1 MYDVI
6 IYFILFSF
14 VGWICETVFCSV
26 AEKKFVYRGF
36 LNGPICPVYGF
47 GGLIVVYLL
56 APFRDNILLLFLW
69 GMLATTVLEYLT
81 SYVLELAFQT
91 RWWDYSERKFNLN
104 GRVCLQFS
112 LMFGVLAVLGVK
124 LLYPLAT
131 RLFAVIPEAGRP
143 IIALSL
149 AGIFLADFVLTLYG
163 LLSFNG
169 TLRTLERN
177 YKEFR
182 QKLEALQPAQAGY
195 KPLAELFKTE
205 WVSLKDVMEKAG
217 DQLSAEDE
225 ELLALY
231 TDKEERLKMISSF
244 TRGQVKRISQ
254 AFPNMRNKRHQHYF
268 ALFKQKINQR
278 IESIRRE
285 N

>member
-14 VGWICETVFCSV
+14 VGWLCETVFCSI
-26 AEKKFVYRGF
+26 AQKKFVYRGF
-36 LNGPICPVYGF
+36 LSGPICPVYGF

-56 APFRDNILLLFLW
+56 APFRENILLLFLM

-81 SYVLELAFQT
+81 SYILELAFQT

-104 GRVCLQFS
+104 GRVCLPFS
-112 LMFGVLAVLGVK
+112 LMFGVLSVLGVK
-124 LLYPLAT
+124 LIYPVAT
-131 RLFAVIPEAGRP
+131 LLIAMIPEAGKP
-143 IIALSL
+143 IIAL
-149 AGIFLADFVLTLYG
+149 IFVTIFMADFILTVYG

-169 TLRTLERN
+169 SLRTLEHN

-182 QKLEALQPAQAGY
+182 QKLADLQPSQADHQ
-195 KPLAELFKTE
+195 PLAELIKEE
-205 WVSLKDVMEKAG
+205 WFSLKDVMENAG
-217 DQLSAEDE
+217 ENLSAEDK

-231 TDKEERLKMISSF
+231 TDKEERLKMISAF
-244 TRGQVKRISQ
+244 TRGQMKRISQ
-254 AFPNMRNKRHQHYF
+254 AFPNMRNLRHQNYI
-268 ALFKQKINQR
+268 ALFKQKRKQGIANKK
-278 IESIRRE
+278 RE